1 MLTFIFG
8 SVDKCVSKL
17 NNFLLDS
24 KHINK
29 TEKNESGSI
38 CRVLLL
44 SLDILILVPQ
54 KRNRNKR

>member
-1 MLTFIFG
+1 MLNFIFG
-8 SVDKCVSKL
+8 SIDSYKFKTK
-17 NNFLLDS
+17 NFLLDL

-44 SLDILILVPQ
+44 SLDILILVP
-54 KRNRNKR
+54 